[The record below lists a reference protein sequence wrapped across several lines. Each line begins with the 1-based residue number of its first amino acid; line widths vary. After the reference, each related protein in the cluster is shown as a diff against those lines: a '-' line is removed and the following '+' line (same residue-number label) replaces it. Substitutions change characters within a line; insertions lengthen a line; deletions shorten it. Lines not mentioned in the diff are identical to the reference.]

1 MSCSLTSFDVAA
13 KAAILVF
20 GLLWIFSNAC
30 ARQQYCRKYFKIG
43 VGPKGFF
50 MCNLV
55 VVLERDF
62 AESVVSNNFSRVN
75 YHIRGE
81 QGLNRVIFKVDVY
94 SACDSSDIE

>member
-1 MSCSLTSFDVAA
+1 M
-13 KAAILVF
+13 LVQD
-20 GLLWIFSNAC
+20 SNIAGNISKLEW
-30 ARQQYCRKYFKIG
+30 AL
-43 VGPKGFF
+43 KGFF

-75 YHIRGE
+75 DHIRGE